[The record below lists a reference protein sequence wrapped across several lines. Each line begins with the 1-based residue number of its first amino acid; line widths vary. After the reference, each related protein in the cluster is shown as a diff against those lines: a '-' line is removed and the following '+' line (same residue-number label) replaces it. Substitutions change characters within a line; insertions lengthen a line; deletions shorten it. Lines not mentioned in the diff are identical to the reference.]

1 MPGTGTAPINPRR
14 RPLRQLL
21 GAAAMNTG
29 DVAILEVRGLTK
41 SYTPRKAG
49 LFGKTAAPTK
59 VVDGVSFRIG
69 SGRTLALVGESGCGK
84 TTTARMIL
92 QLLTPDQGEL
102 LFEGRPLDLKD
113 RSIARRYREKVQAV
127 FQDPWSALNPR
138 MRVGEAIAEPLRL
151 NTKLD
156 RDTIGKRVT
165 EVLRDVGL
173 DPAMARNFPHEFSGG
188 QRQRIAIARAIIL
201 RPALVVLDEPV
212 SALDVSVRLQVVNL
226 LIEAQK
232 RLGMSYLLISHDL
245 ATVRYQANDIAVMYR
260 GAIVED
266 GPSET
271 VFANPKHPYIQALF
285 DAARFVQPGA
295 DVESEETADASIP
308 TKVGC
313 SFAARCPKAFVRCFV
328 EAPALR
334 AVAPK
339 QRTACHL
346 YEPLEGRTEAASR
359 AG

>member
-1 MPGTGTAPINPRR
+1 MTDAETP
-14 RPLRQLL
+14 
-21 GAAAMNTG
+21 
-29 DVAILEVRGLTK
+29 ILEVRGLTK
-41 SYTPRKAG
+41 SYAPRTTGWFTKPAP
-49 LFGKTAAPTK
+49 PTK
-59 VVDGVSFRIG
+59 VVDRVSFEIG

-92 QLLTPDQGEL
+92 QLVTADQGEL

-113 RSIARRYREKVQAV
+113 RNMARRYREKVQAV

-151 NTKLD
+151 NTSLD
-156 RDTIGKRVT
+156 RGAIAKRVA

-201 RPALVVLDEPV
+201 RPALIVLDEPV

-226 LIEAQK
+226 LVEAQK

-271 VFANPKHPYIQALF
+271 VFETPMHPYTQALF
-285 DAARFVQPGA
+285 EAARFVQPGTEA
-295 DVESEETADASIP
+295 ESDDTADAALP
-308 TKVGC
+308 TKSGC
-313 SFAARCPKAFVRCFV
+313 SFAARCPKAFARCFS
-328 EAPALR
+328 EAPSLR

-346 YEPLEGRTEAASR
+346 YEPLESR
-359 AG
+359 AETVSAVG

>member
-1 MPGTGTAPINPRR
+1 
-14 RPLRQLL
+14 
-21 GAAAMNTG
+21 MNTG
-29 DVAILEVRGLTK
+29 DAPILEVRGLTK
-41 SYTPRKAG
+41 SYAPRKAG
-49 LFGKTAAPTK
+49 LFAKPAAATK

-69 SGRTLALVGESGCGK
+69 GGRTLALVGESGCGK

-92 QLLTPDQGEL
+92 QLVVPDRGEL
-102 LFEGRPLDLKD
+102 LFEGQPLNLKD
-113 RSIARRYREKVQAV
+113 KAVARRYREKVQAV

-151 NTKLD
+151 NTRLD
-156 RDTIGKRVT
+156 REARAKRVA

-201 RPALVVLDEPV
+201 RPALIVLDEPV

-226 LIEAQK
+226 LVEAQK

-271 VFANPKHPYIQALF
+271 VFESPKHPYTQALF
-285 DAARFVQPGA
+285 EAARFVQPGTQ
-295 DVESEETADASIP
+295 VEGEDTVEAAAP
-308 TKVGC
+308 TKTGC
-313 SFAARCPKAFVRCFV
+313 SFAARCPRAFARCTV
-328 EAPALR
+328 EAPVLR
-334 AVAPK
+334 PVAP
-339 QRTACHL
+339 QHRAACHL
-346 YEPLEGRTEAASR
+346 YETFDER
-359 AG
+359 ANGG